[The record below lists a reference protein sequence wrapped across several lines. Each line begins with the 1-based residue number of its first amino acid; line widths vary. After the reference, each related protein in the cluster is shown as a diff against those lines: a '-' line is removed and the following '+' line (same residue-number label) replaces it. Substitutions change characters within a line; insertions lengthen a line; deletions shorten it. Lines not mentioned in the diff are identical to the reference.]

1 MAYETF
7 IPTVWNESLQR
18 ELEPKLVLA
27 KHTNREYEGQV
38 KQKGDSVRLLNVG
51 RPTIYDYTT
60 DERETLHTNLP
71 APEEIENASST
82 LYIKQ
87 VRAYNYF
94 VGDID
99 RIQMLND
106 GKVMAAYQKETALR
120 LAAKVDQYLGQ
131 VVFPKA
137 PVFTNDFADA
147 TYNYIKVTSGD
158 SVTTAGSKAQNI
170 LELLDDIVQKGRE
183 MDISD
188 SENLYVSC
196 TPKIE
201 KIIRRALLTLRTD
214 NTKIV
219 EGKEYLKYYNL
230 LIDWSNNLKKV
241 AAVDQ
246 ANAAYEYLT
255 VRTDKAIAY
264 VHPFTHAEPFRPE
277 SGFADAIKG
286 FILFDADITRP
297 KEIYNVLVTF

>member
-51 RPTIYDYTT
+51 RPTIYGFTT
-60 DERETLHTNLP
+60 DDRETLHTSLP
-71 APEEIENASST
+71 TPEEIENASST

-87 VRAYNYF
+87 VGAYNYY

-106 GKVMAAYQKETALR
+106 GKVMAAYQKETALS
-120 LAAKVDQYLGQ
+120 LAEKVDEYLGQ

-137 PVFTNDFADA
+137 PIFTNDFADA

-183 MDISD
+183 MNISD

-196 TPKIE
+196 SPRIE

-230 LIDWSNNLKKV
+230 LIDWSNYLKEV
-241 AAVDQ
+241 AAVDDV
-246 ANAAYEYLT
+246 AAYEYLT
-255 VRTDKAIAY
+255 VRTAKAVAY

-277 SGFADAIKG
+277 RGFADAIKG

-297 KEIYNVLVTF
+297 KEIFNALVTY

>member
-51 RPTIYDYTT
+51 RPTIYETTT
-60 DERETLHTNLP
+60 DNKKTLHSELP
-71 APEEIENASST
+71 DPEEIENASST

-87 VRAYNYF
+87 TRYYNYY

-99 RIQMLND
+99 KIQMLND
-106 GKVMAAYQKETALR
+106 GKVMAAYQKETALG
-120 LAAKVDQYLGQ
+120 LAEKVDEYFGQ

-137 PVFTNDFADA
+137 PIFTNDFADA
-147 TYNYIKVTSGD
+147 TYNYIKVTSGN
-158 SVTTAGSKAQNI
+158 SSKGETKEQNI
-170 LELLDDIVQKGRE
+170 LDLLDDIVQKGRE

-188 SENLYVSC
+188 SENLYVNC

-201 KIIRRALLTLRTD
+201 KIIRRELLALRTD

-230 LIDWSNNLKKV
+230 LIDWSNYLKKV
-241 AAVDQ
+241 AAVNDQ
-246 ANAAYEYLT
+246 NAAYEYLT

-264 VHPFTHAEPFRPE
+264 VHPFTHAEPYRPE
-277 SGFADAIKG
+277 KGFADAIKG

-297 KEIYNVLVTF
+297 KEIFNVLATF

>member
-71 APEEIENASST
+71 QPEEIENASST

-87 VRAYNYF
+87 ARAYNYY

-106 GKVMAAYQKETALR
+106 GKVMAAYQKETALG
-120 LAAKVDQYLGQ
+120 LAEKVDKYLGQ

-137 PVFTNDFADA
+137 PIFTNDFADA
-147 TYNYIKVTSGD
+147 TYNYIKVVSGESSTTS
-158 SVTTAGSKAQNI
+158 GSKAQNI

-196 TPKIE
+196 SPRIE
-201 KIIRRALLTLRTD
+201 KIIRRALLALRTD
-214 NTKIV
+214 NTKFV
-219 EGKEYLKYYNL
+219 EGKKYLEY
-230 LIDWSNNLKKV
+230 
-241 AAVDQ
+241 
-246 ANAAYEYLT
+246 
-255 VRTDKAIAY
+255 
-264 VHPFTHAEPFRPE
+264 
-277 SGFADAIKG
+277 
-286 FILFDADITRP
+286 
-297 KEIYNVLVTF
+297 

>member
-1 MAYETF
+1 
-7 IPTVWNESLQR
+7 
-18 ELEPKLVLA
+18 
-27 KHTNREYEGQV
+27 
-38 KQKGDSVRLLNVG
+38 
-51 RPTIYDYTT
+51 
-60 DERETLHTNLP
+60 
-71 APEEIENASST
+71 

-87 VRAYNYF
+87 VRAYNYY

-106 GKVMAAYQKETALR
+106 GKVMAAYQKETALG
-120 LAAKVDQYLGQ
+120 LATKVDKYLGQ

-158 SVTTAGSKAQNI
+158 SVTAGSKAQNI

-241 AAVDQ
+241 AAVG
-246 ANAAYEYLT
+246 AVAAYEYLT
-255 VRTDKAIAY
+255 VRTDKAVAY
-264 VHPFTHAEPFRPE
+264 VHPFTHAEPYRPE

-297 KEIYNVLVTF
+297 KEIFNALVTY

>member
-60 DERETLHTNLP
+60 DERETLHTSLP

-87 VRAYNYF
+87 ARAYNYY

-106 GKVMAAYQKETALR
+106 GKVMAAYQKETALG
-120 LAAKVDQYLGQ
+120 LAAKVDKYFGQ

-137 PVFTNDFADA
+137 PIFTNDFADA
-147 TYNYIKVTSGD
+147 TYNYIKVVSGD
-158 SVTTAGSKAQNI
+158 SVTAGSKAQNI

-196 TPKIE
+196 TPRIE
-201 KIIRRALLTLRTD
+201 KIIRKALLALRTD

-230 LIDWSNNLKKV
+230 LIDWSNYLKKV
-241 AAVDQ
+241 AAVEGTSS
-246 ANAAYEYLT
+246 ACEYLT

-264 VHPFTHAEPFRPE
+264 VHPFTHAEPYRPE
-277 SGFADAIKG
+277 KGFADAIKG

-297 KEIYNVLVTF
+297 KEIFNVLATF

>member
-51 RPTIYDYTT
+51 RPTIYDFTT
-60 DERETLHTNLP
+60 DDRETLHTSLP
-71 APEEIENASST
+71 TPEEIENASST

-87 VRAYNYF
+87 VGAYNYF

-106 GKVMAAYQKETALR
+106 GKVMAAYQKETALG
-120 LAAKVDQYLGQ
+120 LATKVDKYLGQ

-137 PVFTNDFADA
+137 PVFTNDFADG

-158 SVTTAGSKAQNI
+158 SVTAGSKAQNI

-230 LIDWSNNLKKV
+230 LIDWSNNLKKA
-241 AAVDQ
+241 AAVGDI
-246 ANAAYEYLT
+246 AAYEYLT
-255 VRTDKAIAY
+255 VRTDKAVAY
-264 VHPFTHAEPFRPE
+264 VHPFTHAEPYRPE

-297 KEIYNVLVTF
+297 KEIFNALVTY